1 MSLNSLSEKNQLKK
15 KFKFSSFN
23 QRYSRNIKNSNFN
36 LESQRQNSKITKEF
50 KHFIKNDSEK
60 KQTSLVNSILPI
72 KKRKIQRSSMMNYLT
87 MKLSKNNAKTKSNKA
102 ITKRNKEFKER
113 LIKNVEL
120 IFNDEDNDY

>member
-1 MSLNSLSEKNQLKK
+1 
-15 KFKFSSFN
+15 
-23 QRYSRNIKNSNFN
+23 
-36 LESQRQNSKITKEF
+36 
-50 KHFIKNDSEK
+50 
-60 KQTSLVNSILPI
+60 
-72 KKRKIQRSSMMNYLT
+72 MNYLT